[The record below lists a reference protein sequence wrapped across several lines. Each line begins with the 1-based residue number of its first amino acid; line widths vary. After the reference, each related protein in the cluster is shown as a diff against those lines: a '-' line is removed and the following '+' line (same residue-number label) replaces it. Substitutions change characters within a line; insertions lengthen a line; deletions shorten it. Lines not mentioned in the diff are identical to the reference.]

1 MPNAQDAPMTVNTI
15 LNVGSTG
22 SGKTNGFLT
31 LPGKKFMYIFDPNA
45 LATLRGHD
53 VEYELFI
60 PEQLD
65 LDAVTLKALNRDKFS
80 KPPEPKTYPMF
91 ENHLESGIDSGFF
104 DKFDVVGLD
113 SITTLTAVVLDRIL
127 WLNSRTGEHPTIADN
142 VATVN
147 TVIRVF
153 RTLITPNKTI
163 YITGHVD
170 YKQESYKATE
180 VGGAEGSGKMLNV
193 MYFLGGLRK
202 RLPILFSEVWLSYG
216 EPDKEEKMHYFVR
229 TQQDRYNPYLRCSS
243 RFIDPVEDVTVDW
256 DKPLEGQGIGGLLE
270 RATIAAGS

>member
-1 MPNAQDAPMTVNTI
+1 MPNAQDAPPTVVTI

-65 LDAVTLKALNRDKFS
+65 LDAVTLASAKRDKIS
-80 KPPEPKTYPMF
+80 KPPEPISYIEF
-91 ENHLESGIDSGFF
+91 EKHLEKSIENGFF
-104 DKFDVVGLD
+104 DQFDAIGLD
-113 SITTLTAVVLDRIL
+113 SITTFQEVVRDRIL
-127 WLNSRTGEHPTIADN
+127 WLNGRFGEHPTIADN

-147 TVIRVF
+147 TAIRVF
-153 RTLITPNKTI
+153 RTLLSPNKTI
-163 YITGHVD
+163 YVTGHID
-170 YKQESYKATE
+170 YKQEE
-180 VGGAEGSGKMLNV
+180 VSQKMINV

-216 EPDKEEKMHYFVR
+216 DSDKKGNMHYYVR
-229 TQQDRYNPYLRCSS
+229 TRQDRYNPYLRCSS
-243 RFIDPVEDVTVDW
+243 RFIDTVEDVTVDW
-256 DKPLEGQGIGGLLE
+256 NEPLEGQGIGGLLE
-270 RATIAAGS
+270 RTAISQGK

>member
-1 MPNAQDAPMTVNTI
+1 MPNAKDAPATVITI

-22 SGKTNGFLT
+22 SGKTQGLLT
-31 LPGKKFMYIFDPNA
+31 LPGKKFNYIFDPNA

-53 VEYELFI
+53 VDYEAFI
-60 PEQLD
+60 PEHLD
-65 LDAVTLKALNRDKFS
+65 LDAVTLASAKRDKFS
-80 KPPEPKTYPMF
+80 RPPAPVSYTEF
-91 ENHLESGIDSGFF
+91 ENHLESHLKDGFF
-104 DKFDVVGLD
+104 DQYDVIGLD
-113 SITTLTAVVLDRIL
+113 SITTFTAVILDRIQH
-127 WLNSRTGEHPTIADN
+127 LNSRFGEHPTIADN

-147 TVIRVF
+147 TAVRVF
-153 RTLITPNKTI
+153 RTLLSFNKI
-163 YITGHVD
+163 VYVTGHID
-170 YKQESYKATE
+170 YKQE
-180 VGGAEGSGKMLNV
+180 EGSGRMVNV

-216 EPDKEEKMHYFVR
+216 EPDKEGKMHYFVR

-270 RATIAAGS
+270 RASIAQGG

>member
-1 MPNAQDAPMTVNTI
+1 MPNAQDSPATVITI

-53 VEYELFI
+53 VDYELFI
-60 PEQLD
+60 PERLD

-80 KPPEPKTYPMF
+80 TPPEPKTYITF
-91 ENHLESGIDSGFF
+91 EDHLESGMDNGFF
-104 DKFDVVGLD
+104 DQYDVIGLD
-113 SITTLTAVVLDRIL
+113 SITTFQAVVLDRIL
-127 WLNSRTGEHPTIADN
+127 WLNKRTGEHPTIADN

-147 TVIRVF
+147 TAIRVF
-153 RTLITPNKTI
+153 RTLITPNKMI
-163 YITGHVD
+163 YVTGHVD
-170 YKQESYKATE
+170 YKQEDEK
-180 VGGAEGSGKMLNV
+180 EGGKMRNV

-202 RLPILFSEVWLSYG
+202 RLPVLFSEVWLSYG
-216 EPDKEEKMHYFVR
+216 EPDRQDKMHYYVR

-243 RFIDPVEDVTVDW
+243 RFINPIEDVTVDW

-270 RATIAAGS
+270 RTTIAEGA